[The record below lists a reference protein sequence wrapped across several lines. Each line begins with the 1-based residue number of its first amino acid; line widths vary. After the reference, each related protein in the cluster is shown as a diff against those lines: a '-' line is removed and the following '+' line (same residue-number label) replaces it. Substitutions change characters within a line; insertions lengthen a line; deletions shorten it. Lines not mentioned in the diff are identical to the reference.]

1 MKQQEVFK
9 KIGGIIR
16 EINEQYEY
24 LQSADE
30 VYNELE
36 LELLAANAHF
46 LSDHIEILRKIT
58 SHAEKAQPA
67 AKPQVII
74 EDKPIAPQ
82 PVTAQFVAEDKP
94 AAEPRYFVP
103 EMEQEVEEEPAIET
117 ATAEEDTHTVEFEI
131 GNRTDPHTQLPE
143 PEEEPVAAEPEP
155 TIRHELTLEDIG
167 EDWDEDDEVEDID
180 LQTEAIK
187 AEVIPG
193 VIETEPILPEPEEE
207 PVASE
212 PETEPVALKPEV
224 KPEPVP
230 APIAPAVTHTQIMVE
245 EDQVITLN
253 QRMSAQMAASRV
265 SDQLHGQPI
274 SDLKSAITL
283 NDKMLYVREL
293 FNGYSLAYSETIDIL
308 NRAKSFEEAEAFL
321 KGSYATKNNWAD
333 KQATADKFYALLQ
346 RRYTP

>member
-30 VYNELE
+30 VFNELE

-58 SHAEKAQPA
+58 SHAEKAQTA
-67 AKPQVII
+67 AKPQVIA
-74 EDKPIAPQ
+74 EDKPVTPQ
-82 PVTAQFVAEDKP
+82 PVAAPPVAEDKP
-94 AAEPRYFVP
+94 AEPRYFVP
-103 EMEQEVEEEPAIET
+103 EMEQEAEEEEPATET
-117 ATAEEDTHTVEFEI
+117 GPAKEDTHTVEFEI
-131 GNRTDPHTQLPE
+131 GNRAEPQAELPE

-180 LQTEAIK
+180 LEPEPVK

-193 VIETEPILPEPEEE
+193 IIEPEPE
-207 PVASE
+207 
-212 PETEPVALKPEV
+212 PETVAAKPEV
-224 KPEPVP
+224 KAEPVP
-230 APIAPAVTHTQIMVE
+230 APVAPPTTHTKIMVE

-253 QRMSAQMAASRV
+253 QRMSAQMAASRM

-283 NDKMLYVREL
+283 NDKMLYVKEL
-293 FNGYSLAYSETIDIL
+293 FNGYSLAYSEAIDIL
-308 NRAKSFEEAEAFL
+308 NRAKSFEEAETFL

-333 KQATADKFYALLQ
+333 KQPTVDKFYALLQ